1 MQAPN
6 FGGCADRGAS
16 SYRPVAQIDL
26 ASVPSG
32 LTIVHKDDRE
42 VPDRQPTAHGT
53 CARRR
58 LPAWR
63 WPPELVKLPGTGAS
77 RRKDMTA

>member
-42 VPDRQPTAHGT
+42 VPDNLPLMVPVRAVG
-53 CARRR
+53 CLLGGGR
-58 LPAWR
+58 LSWLSF
-63 WPPELVKLPGTGAS
+63 PEQALAGERT
-77 RRKDMTA
+77 

>member
-6 FGGCADRGAS
+6 FGGRADRGDS
-16 SYRPVAQIDL
+16 SYRPVAQIEL

-42 VPDRQPTAHGT
+42 IPDSL
-53 CARRR
+53 R
-58 LPAWR
+58 LMGPVRAVGCLLGGGRLSWLSF
-63 WPPELVKLPGTGAS
+63 PEQALAGDRT
-77 RRKDMTA
+77 

>member
-42 VPDRQPTAHGT
+42 VPDNLPLMGPV
-53 CARRR
+53 RRR
-58 LPAWR
+58 LPARR

-77 RRKDMTA
+77 RRKDVTA